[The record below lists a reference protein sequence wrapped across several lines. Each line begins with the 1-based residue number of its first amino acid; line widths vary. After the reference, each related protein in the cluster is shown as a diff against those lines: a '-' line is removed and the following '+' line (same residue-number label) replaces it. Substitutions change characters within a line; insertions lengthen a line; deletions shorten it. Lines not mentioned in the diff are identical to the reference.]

1 MVQVAPG
8 GVGSGDHQFNHHSVR
23 GSADLQKDVDDL
35 VDILSKLNPSAKE
48 FFPSSYSLP
57 NENTTT
63 AAATSVSVTAGQ
75 RSNGALSADA
85 PVFVS
90 NYDANNQRDSSS
102 DGSSNGYH
110 RRRRNNQNQGRRRI
124 NDKVRRYQREDRIRR
139 TVYVAEIDQ
148 HITEEDLVAM
158 FAACGPVVDCRAC
171 GDPNSVLRFA
181 FVEFS
186 NEQDARKAL
195 NLSGVFLGY
204 YPLKVLPSKTA
215 ILPVNPQYLPQTEDE
230 KEMCVR
236 TIYCTNIDK
245 KISQEQVKSFFE
257 STCGK
262 VLRLRLLGDH
272 LHSTHIAFV
281 EFVQAESAVQALG
294 CSGAILGN
302 FPIRVSPSKTPVRK
316 EKSQ

>member
-148 HITEEDLVAM
+148 HVCLYSILNTDYIIDL
-158 FAACGPVVDCRAC
+158 F
-171 GDPNSVLRFA
+171 
-181 FVEFS
+181 
-186 NEQDARKAL
+186 
-195 NLSGVFLGY
+195 
-204 YPLKVLPSKTA
+204 
-215 ILPVNPQYLPQTEDE
+215 
-230 KEMCVR
+230 
-236 TIYCTNIDK
+236 
-245 KISQEQVKSFFE
+245 
-257 STCGK
+257 
-262 VLRLRLLGDH
+262 
-272 LHSTHIAFV
+272 HIF
-281 EFVQAESAVQALG
+281 
-294 CSGAILGN
+294 I
-302 FPIRVSPSKTPVRK
+302 
-316 EKSQ
+316 